1 MRLNLLTYAAKHNC
15 SAFPPNR
22 LYSVHT
28 ATGKTFAWFVWFL
41 AVFLLISA
49 GTAYRVLAPL
59 VVDAPITLPIRL
71 SAFPVEISDWVGK
84 ELPIPAITKEYMEK
98 NFADDFTNRRYI
110 NTTTKAWADVYI
122 VYCAS
127 RPGSMLGHRPQ
138 VCYPGHGWIHESTKP
153 YQFTSQAG
161 REILC
166 LKHRFLKPAPL
177 YDEIVVLNF
186 YILNGQITANEK
198 DFSGLLGRWPNLAGD
213 PARYVAQVQ
222 ISSVLEISAR
232 TAAIDMTDLIL
243 TFLPDENGDVEAVEY
258 IKAESKVRQT
268 VKIE

>member
-15 SAFPPNR
+15 SVFPPNR

-71 SAFPVEISDWVGK
+71 SAFPAEISDWVGK

-127 RPGSMLGHRPQ
+127 RPGGMLGHQPE
-138 VCYPGHGWIHESTKP
+138 VCYVGQGWVHEITKP
-153 YQFTSQAG
+153 SHFTSGAG
-161 REILC
+161 RQIPC
-166 LKHRFLKPAPL
+166 LVHRFHKPAPQ

-186 YILNGQITANEK
+186 YLVNGRVATDQSG
-198 DFSGLLGRWPNLAGD
+198 FSGVWGRRFNLTRNA
-213 PARYVAQVQ
+213 ARYVAQVQ